1 MTGRLDAFT
10 AAFDVNPPF
19 YSTDLVGSGIATIQF
34 STLDRFFWAEN
45 ITYDFSSSAPAATP
59 EPASML
65 LLGTGL
71 VGAWQSRRLRR
82 AR

>member
-1 MTGRLDAFT
+1 MSFAGTPTTPGSFPSRSGLTLTFDAGST
-10 AAFDVNPPF
+10 ASP
-19 YSTDLVGSGIATIQF
+19 S
-34 STLDRFFWAEN
+34 
-45 ITYDFSSSAPAATP
+45 P

-71 VGAWQSRRLRR
+71 AAAWQSRRLRR